1 MEGGSPTQSGT
12 LNSSS
17 SMAMQSPSLALLPSP
32 ANHDISN
39 AYDPY
44 WVATQIVTDPRRL
57 GLPGPG
63 LSNEQLADLCCI
75 LHPSGRP
82 ACLAAAY
89 IHEERPE
96 YTITNA
102 NNVHIREKVSA
113 QDNYTFAEEFA
124 AGGLVA
130 CDLALCLSAPLKDPV
145 SGFQFG
151 RNASRCDFVLG
162 RNEESKRISNIHF
175 RIYINEYGIMM
186 LEDQSTNGTA
196 VDGVLLRGKE
206 KENGL
211 QYRHTLS
218 NGSVIKLTM
227 TPPEQDYQFTVR
239 LPQRDALSDREYEKN
254 LTAFFLRNANLRAQY
269 EARVV
274 AGGIKRKL
282 PDLFPRNSTTQ
293 SNPSSPI
300 GSRKVNKEWQ
310 GGSKYN
316 QIGILGK
323 GAFAVVYK
331 FTEKFSGMP
340 YAAKELEKRRFMK
353 NGILDEKVDN
363 EMKIMRRIKHPH
375 VVQYI
380 EHVDWEDYLYIIMEF
395 VPGGDL
401 GTLIAKQGHL
411 QELDV
416 KTMAKQLLS
425 ALKYLHDGG
434 ITHRDVKP
442 DNILISSRNPF
453 HVKLTDFGLSKMIDS
468 EETFLRTFCGT
479 LLYCAPEVYSE
490 YREYDETGQR
500 HRRLDKRSLPPQ
512 KYGHAVDIW
521 SLAGVLFYSLCGS
534 PPYPVKSGTSYQE
547 LLNQIMTQALDIR
560 PLQRANISEK
570 GISFVRS
577 MLRNRPENRATIEE
591 LERRSWFIGGD
602 TFEVSMEEDEV
613 DQIGGDGFL
622 DPQLEEGA
630 SQLSINGVA
639 PEIDD
644 GAEMVDGDSSDVT
657 EIRFRPHEIPSSLA
671 ISDNHCIPN
680 AKKSC
685 PPLHG
690 NENPGNGRL
699 FGEVNV
705 SAIGS
710 SGAIPADHFNLPLP
724 AVERQSMLTDFSRES
739 QYSQNYCENND
750 RSRVQS
756 SPAVIMPPPPS
767 PCNALATPRY
777 PEIKDRA
784 IQSSSLMGAESMV
797 GHLNMDSPASAASAH
812 AGSPA
817 LTTEDTRDATVSLRR
832 LREEDYDENGAWRPA
847 DLPAKRRRSGREIDI
862 RLPPSIFWDPKDK
875 STHHNNY
882 PSMTTLEF
890 KSYQEYAES
899 KGEKFTHGEK
909 TFDSTM
915 QSFRSSRS
923 SSLDPQRAYSEPP
936 KVGARRLL
944 MKRDDRLLAEEAEGE
959 EKSELRNGQH
969 GSNEQESTIPD
980 TVRPSNAP
988 TMAHSSPA
996 PLTDHIQIGVGNKF
1010 QAPKRILAKAIST
1023 PDSVL
1028 PAISLNFTD
1037 SVTSW
1042 GRGFKTTNR
1051 YANGQETR
1059 IPKYAFK
1066 IMLFKPGFYT
1076 NKQALISSSHIWHE
1090 KDMNMS
1096 FYISTK
1102 ATAGISV
1109 NGFRLQSHD
1118 RQYPSTKSRYWGELK
1133 CGDIITVWHNDC
1145 PEENTRLKFECYWGK
1160 SAELRKE
1167 PFHLLEE
1174 GDFLDELDEAC
1185 VIQEQAIINEKCHR
1199 EREDMM
1205 RSKQEKLARL
1215 NNKTFKSAPPCGGSL
1230 SAK

>member
-1 MEGGSPTQSGT
+1 MEGGSPTQ
-12 LNSSS
+12 
-17 SMAMQSPSLALLPSP
+17 P
-32 ANHDISN
+32 
-39 AYDPY
+39 
-44 WVATQIVTDPRRL
+44 ATQIVTDPRRL

-63 LSNEQLADLCCI
+63 LSSEQLADLCCI

-89 IHEERPE
+89 IREERPE
-96 YTITNA
+96 YTITTA
-102 NNVHIREKVSA
+102 NNVNIREKHSA

-124 AGGLVA
+124 AEGLVA

-145 SGFQFG
+145 GGFQFG

-162 RNEESKRISNIHF
+162 RNDESKRISNIHF

-239 LPQRDALSDREYEKN
+239 LPQRDALTDKEYEKN
-254 LTAFFLRNANLRAQY
+254 LTAFFFRNANLRAQY

-274 AGGIKRKL
+274 AAGIKRQP
-282 PDLFPRNSTTQ
+282 PDLFPRNSTTR
-293 SNPSSPI
+293 SSPSSPI
-300 GSRKVNKEWQ
+300 GSGKTIREWR

-316 QIGILGK
+316 RVGLLGK

-331 FTEKFSGMP
+331 ITEKFSGMP

-353 NGILDEKVDN
+353 NGTLDEKVDN
-363 EMKIMRRIKHPH
+363 EMKIMRKIKHPH

-401 GTLIAKQGHL
+401 GSLIAKQGHL

-490 YREYDETGQR
+490 YREYDETG
-500 HRRLDKRSLPPQ
+500 RRNRRVDKRTLPPQ

-534 PPYPVKSGTSYQE
+534 PPYPVKNGTSYQE
-547 LLNQIMTQALDIR
+547 LLNQIMTQPLDIR

-591 LERRSWFIGGD
+591 LEQRSWFIGGD

-622 DPQLEEGA
+622 DPQLEKGA
-630 SQLSINGVA
+630 SQLSINGVG
-639 PEIDD
+639 PELDDSAGMIDED
-644 GAEMVDGDSSDVT
+644 LSDLT
-657 EIRFRPHEIPSSLA
+657 EIRFESREIPSSFATSDDNSNPNENQGYLLA
-671 ISDNHCIPN
+671 
-680 AKKSC
+680 
-685 PPLHG
+685 HG
-690 NENPGNGRL
+690 NDKPGNGRL

-710 SGAIPADHFNLPLP
+710 SGAIPVDHLNLPLP
-724 AVERQSMLTDFSRES
+724 ATGRQSLSTGPAREPLCS
-739 QYSQNYCENND
+739 QASYEKNNHRQVQ
-750 RSRVQS
+750 RSS
-756 SPAVIMPPPPS
+756 AVNMPPPPS
-767 PCNALATPRY
+767 TRNALTTPHY
-777 PEIKDRA
+777 PDIDSRA
-784 IQSSSLMGAESMV
+784 IQSSGLMGAESMV
-797 GHLNMDSPASAASAH
+797 GHLNMHSPASAASPGACI
-812 AGSPA
+812 PA
-817 LTTEDTRDATVSLRR
+817 PTTEDTRDATVSLRR
-832 LREEDYDENGAWRPA
+832 PREEDYGESEAWRPA
-847 DLPAKRRRSGREIDI
+847 DLPAKRRKSGREIDI

-882 PSMTTLEF
+882 PNMTTLEF
-890 KSYQEYAES
+890 KSYQDYAAS

-915 QSFRSSRS
+915 QSFQSSRS
-923 SSLDPQRAYSEPP
+923 PSLDPQRAYSEPL
-936 KVGARRLL
+936 KGEGRRIL
-944 MKRDDRLLAEEAEGE
+944 MKRDERRLAEGSRGE
-959 EKSELRNGQH
+959 ENIDFNDGQH
-969 GSNEQESTIPD
+969 GATEQEATIPE
-980 TVRPSNAP
+980 TARPSNAP
-988 TMAHSSPA
+988 TMVNLSSGS
-996 PLTDHIQIGVGNKF
+996 LTYHMQKGLGNGF
-1010 QAPKRILAKAIST
+1010 HAPKRVLAKAIST
-1023 PDSVL
+1023 PDSIL

-1042 GRGFKTTNR
+1042 GRGSETTNR

-1066 IMLFKPGFYT
+1066 IVLFKPGFYT
-1076 NKQALISSSHIWHE
+1076 NQQAPISGPQIWHE
-1090 KDMNMS
+1090 KDINMS

-1102 ATAGISV
+1102 ATAGIYV
-1109 NGFRLQSHD
+1109 NGFKLQSHD
-1118 RQYPSTKSRYWGELK
+1118 RQNASTKSRFWGELK
-1133 CGDIITVWHNDC
+1133 NGDIITVWHNDF
-1145 PEENTRLKFECYWGK
+1145 PEQNTRLKFECYWGK
-1160 SAELRKE
+1160 STELRKE
-1167 PFHLLEE
+1167 PFRLIEE
-1174 GDFLDELDEAC
+1174 GKFLDELEEAC
-1185 VIQEQAIINEKCHR
+1185 LIQEQAIITENRRR
-1199 EREDMM
+1199 EREELMA
-1205 RSKQEKLARL
+1205 SKQEKLARL
-1215 NNKTFKSAPPCGGSL
+1215 KKPKIKPESPPRGAL